1 MDSRREREASRA
13 VAGLLAPL
21 VLTALLALAGC
32 CGSVWSPQTCPTA
45 FPIRTSPGPALS
57 FPPQHGTDQGFMV
70 GTDGLVFVP
79 WVDIEVTRLGYY
91 DEDGDGLVA
100 QHTVGIFE
108 KSTEQLVTP
117 SVTVDG
123 QSTLEGRFRYEPIA
137 PVVLKAGRAYVV
149 AGDNPR
155 PFDKQVEIP
164 NDVVWAPELRFVAYK
179 MSYGTFRYPRYLKQ
193 REEDKGD
200 WIAAN
205 FMFMPV
211 LDSSTSP

>member
-1 MDSRREREASRA
+1 MEVRRERAASWA

-21 VLTALLALAGC
+21 VLTALLALAAC
-32 CGSVWSPQTCPTA
+32 CSSVWSPQTCPTT
-45 FPIRTSPGPALS
+45 FPTRTSPGPALS
-57 FPPQHGTDQGFMV
+57 FPPQHGTAQGFVV

-79 WVDIEVTRLGYY
+79 WVDIEVTGLGYY

-100 QHTVGIFE
+100 RHTVGIFE

-123 QSTLEGRFRYEPIA
+123 QSTLEGLYRYEPIA
-137 PVVLKAGRAYVV
+137 PVVLKAGRTYVV

-155 PFDKQVEIP
+155 PFDKQAEIP
-164 NDVVWAPELRFVAYK
+164 KNVVWAPELRFVAYK
-179 MSYGTFRYPRYLKQ
+179 VSYGTFRYPRYLTA
-193 REEDKGD
+193 REGDDRD

-211 LDSSTSP
+211 LDSSPSP